1 MPMLLVH
8 EPHFELE
15 VTKYWG
21 SCYDMSAVESK
32 MEKMDFKKLHC
43 DLWPNS
49 LLATHQE
56 NLLEILNYFSMFF

>member
-15 VTKYWG
+15 ITKYWG

-43 DLWPNS
+43 DL
-49 LLATHQE
+49 
-56 NLLEILNYFSMFF
+56 